1 MTGKYFCAGVAAAI
15 VALASSGA
23 SAQLQNYV
31 IQGPMA
37 KKIQQK
43 NEISLDTAKK
53 IAAGC
58 EAYAEKNHSSAAI
71 AIIDMFGQEVYFERL
86 DGAFGQM
93 QLVAARRK
101 ADTALSARRTSRED
115 LNNVLKGT
123 TTEFHEGYYYNH
135 FPVPGGVPIVVDDQ
149 ILGAIGIGGSNNDE
163 ACARA
168 GLDAV
173 GIPQPAQAEI
183 LPRRYGPA
191 AGGG

>member
-1 MTGKYFCAGVAAAI
+1 MKMIRGVGLCAAAL
-15 VALASSGA
+15 VLAAGAHSAELSS
-23 SAQLQNYV
+23 YV

-43 NEISLDTAKK
+43 NEMSLATAKT
-53 IAAGC
+53 IAEGC
-58 EAYAEKNHSSAAI
+58 AQYAQKNNSSAAI

-115 LNNVLKGT
+115 LNNVLKGN
-123 TTEFHEGYYYNH
+123 TTEFHEGYYYNQ

-149 ILGAIGIGGSNNDE
+149 ILGAIGVGGSVNDE

-168 GLDAV
+168 GLDAA
-173 GIPQPAQAEI
+173 GIPQPAQQPV
-183 LPRRYGPA
+183 LPRHYGPA